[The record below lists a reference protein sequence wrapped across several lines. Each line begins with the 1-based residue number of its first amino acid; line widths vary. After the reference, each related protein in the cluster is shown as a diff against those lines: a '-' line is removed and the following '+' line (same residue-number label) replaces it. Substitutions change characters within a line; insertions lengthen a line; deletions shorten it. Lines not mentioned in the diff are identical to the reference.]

1 MRGYAQ
7 NNPKQEFKKKNYEL
21 FETLIDAI
29 KFSITE
35 FFFKVEIKE
44 NKVNPVSEKNFT
56 QDEFQ
61 ISNNQTSQ
69 VNTKS
74 TYVRDNKKIGR
85 NDQCHCGSGKKYK
98 HCCGKSNL
106 PCLLI
111 LIKLIKSNWQ
121 LLVRN

>member
-1 MRGYAQ
+1 M
-7 NNPKQEFKKKNYEL
+7 

-44 NKVNPVSEKNFT
+44 NKVNPEVSEKNFT

-74 TYVRDNKKIGR
+74 
-85 NDQCHCGSGKKYK
+85 
-98 HCCGKSNL
+98 
-106 PCLLI
+106 P
-111 LIKLIKSNWQ
+111 
-121 LLVRN
+121 